1 MVAQNN
7 TYAIIKAA
15 GKQVIVRPGDVILT
29 EMLGDETSVTFE
41 ALVAVNGDK
50 VQLGSP
56 IVAGVSVKG
65 TVLGVE
71 KGPKIRVSTFKAKS
85 NYHRVK
91 GYRSTLKKVR
101 IDSI

>member
-1 MVAQNN
+1 MVAKNN

-15 GKQVIVRPGDVILT
+15 GKQVIVRPGDIIFA
-29 EMLGDETSVTFE
+29 EMLGDDSAVTFD
-41 ALVAVNGDK
+41 ALVTVNGDK
-50 VQLGSP
+50 VQVGSP
-56 IVAGVSVKG
+56 IVEGVSVKG

-71 KGPKIRVSTFKAKS
+71 RGPKIRVSTFKAKS

>member
-15 GKQVIVRPGDVILT
+15 GKQVIVRPGDIILT
-29 EMLGDETSVTFE
+29 EMLGDDTAVTFE
-41 ALVAVNGDK
+41 ALMSVNGDK

-56 IVAGVSVKG
+56 IVAGVTVKG
-65 TVLGVE
+65 TVLGTE